1 MFLSITKALI
11 NHVVL
16 AQDSSISLL
25 LRSPDGSCVLTNS
38 DDDILRLF
46 NISEDIIN
54 NSPEEELVSA

>member
-46 NISEDIIN
+46 NISEDIMN